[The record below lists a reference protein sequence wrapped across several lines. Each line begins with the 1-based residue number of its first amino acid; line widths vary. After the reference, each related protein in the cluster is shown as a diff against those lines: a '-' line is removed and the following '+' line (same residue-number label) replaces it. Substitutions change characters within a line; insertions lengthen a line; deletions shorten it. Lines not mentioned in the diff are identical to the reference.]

1 MPNGGTDNCMNC
13 PHNRANQTTANVK
26 TAPRYTRL
34 PFCAVHHIPIW
45 DHAWTYCKNIGSIDP
60 DITVPINTV
69 GLHAEGYSRV
79 PWLGRTAPA
88 RHEGVASCAVCGDS
102 GDEYLQINSVP
113 LNLNVAFCSNEHY
126 RQWHKEQLE
135 ILGFEGIYSIGRNDL
150 HIAVQHQDIDR
161 TASLSADV
169 GLLNMAD
176 HFGWTPLHLAAYTG
190 FEDGVRLLIESRAD
204 AKVIDDIGQMPI
216 DLAGME
222 GYGSIVNTLQTSTFT
237 SIEERQRA
245 LLKSAE
251 EGNLEL
257 VEALINSE
265 VDIECSD
272 YRGRTPL
279 LLAVWGGHYTTSV
292 FLLDHGA
299 NVHVE
304 DEYGNSPLKT
314 VETWNSRNP
323 SELHRLIHEWVNKAH
338 TQDPL

>member
-13 PHNRANQTTANVK
+13 PHNRANQPTANVK

-60 DITVPINTV
+60 AITVPINTV

-79 PWLGRTAPA
+79 PWLGRTAPV
-88 RHEGVASCAVCGDS
+88 RKEGVANCAVCGAS
-102 GDEYLQINSVP
+102 GDEYLKIESTP
-113 LNLNVAFCSNEHY
+113 LKLNVAFCSNEHY
-126 RQWHKEQLE
+126 RDWHKEQLE
-135 ILGFEGIYSIGRNDL
+135 TLGFEGIYSIGRNEL
-150 HIAVQHQDIDR
+150 HNAVLHEDIDC
-161 TASLSADV
+161 TTSLASDAE
-169 GLLNMAD
+169 LLNTRD
-176 HFGWTPLHLAAYTG
+176 LFGWTPLHLAAYLG
-190 FEDGVRLLIESRAD
+190 FELGVSVLIDAGAD
-204 AKVIDDIGQMPI
+204 AKTCDDIGQMPI

-222 GYGSIVNTLQTSTFT
+222 GFGSIVNTLQTSTFT
-237 SIEERQRA
+237 DQGETERA

-257 VEALINSE
+257 VEALINSG
-265 VDIECSD
+265 VDIECTD

-279 LLAVWGGHYTTSV
+279 LLAVWGGHYTTTG

-299 NVHVE
+299 NVHIE
-304 DEYGNSPLKT
+304 DAYGNSPLKT

-323 SELHRLIHEWVNKAH
+323 SELYRLIHEWVKKSGR
-338 TQDPL
+338 QGS

>member
-13 PHNRANQTTANVK
+13 PHNRANQLTANVK

-45 DHAWTYCKNIGSIDP
+45 DHAWTYCKNIGKIDP

-79 PWLGRTAPA
+79 PWLGRTPPV
-88 RHEGVASCAVCGDS
+88 RKEGVANCAVCGSS
-102 GDEYLQINSVP
+102 GVEYLIIESTP

-126 RQWHKEQLE
+126 KDWQKEQLE
-135 ILGFEGIYSIGRNDL
+135 ALGFEGIYSIGRNDL
-150 HIAVQHQDIDR
+150 HKAVLHEDIDR
-161 TASLSADV
+161 TTSLASDAEMLHTRD
-169 GLLNMAD
+169 L
-176 HFGWTPLHLAAYTG
+176 FGWTPLHLAAYFG
-190 FEDGVRLLIESRAD
+190 FESGVSKLIEGGAD
-204 AKVIDDIGQMPI
+204 AKACDDIGQMPI

-222 GYGSIVNTLQTSTFT
+222 GFGSIVNTLQTSTFT
-237 SIEERQRA
+237 NPEERHRA

-257 VEALINSE
+257 VEALINSG
-265 VDIECSD
+265 VDIECTD

-279 LLAVWGGHYTTSV
+279 LLAVWSGHYTTTV

-299 NVHVE
+299 NVHIE

-323 SELHRLIHEWVNKAH
+323 SELHRLIHEWVKKSGR
-338 TQDPL
+338 QES